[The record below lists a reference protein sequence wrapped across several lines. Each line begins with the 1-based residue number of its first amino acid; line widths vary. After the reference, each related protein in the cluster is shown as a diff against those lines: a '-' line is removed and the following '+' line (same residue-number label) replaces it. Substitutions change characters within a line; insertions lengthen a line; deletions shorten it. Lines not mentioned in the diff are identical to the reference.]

1 MDTSSLTDSSLELK
15 KSTDRLFYDQY
26 RYGLKLRM
34 KDFSCLRE
42 IRKSDATSEQVA
54 AVVSRRFEQRCNYS
68 RFFNRRD
75 LPTELSSRQ
84 YDLDNILEML
94 QYLWPVRDQ
103 IKTTFSGDWG
113 YIYSNNKKLLQSISD
128 QHYVCGYYIKEAVI
142 NRPKDTIR
150 LQSSPYQY
158 RSFLKEQLWTP
169 ADKACILA
177 YLENQPDIK
186 ISRGLT
192 HWLKYDTRWFWT
204 RRYHYFDHN
213 DVKIELMLQLI
224 CPGIVRTTM
233 PIIEVNN

>member
-1 MDTSSLTDSSLELK
+1 MDTSSLIDSSLELK

-94 QYLWPVRDQ
+94 QYLWPVREQ

-113 YIYSNNKKLLQSISD
+113 YIYSNNRKLLQSIGN
-128 QHYVCGYYIKEAVI
+128 QHYVYAYYIKEAVI

-158 RSFLKEQLWTP
+158 RSFLKERLCTP

-177 YLENQPDIK
+177 YLENQPDVK

-192 HWLKYDTRWFWT
+192 YWLKYDTRWLWT

-213 DVKIELMLQLI
+213 DAKIELMLQLI
-224 CPGIVRTTM
+224 CPGIVRAKM
-233 PIIEVNN
+233 PIIDVNN

>member
-1 MDTSSLTDSSLELK
+1 
-15 KSTDRLFYDQY
+15 
-26 RYGLKLRM
+26 
-34 KDFSCLRE
+34 
-42 IRKSDATSEQVA
+42 
-54 AVVSRRFEQRCNYS
+54 
-68 RFFNRRD
+68 
-75 LPTELSSRQ
+75 
-84 YDLDNILEML
+84 
-94 QYLWPVRDQ
+94 
-103 IKTTFSGDWG
+103 
-113 YIYSNNKKLLQSISD
+113 LLQSISD

>member
-26 RYGLKLRM
+26 RYGLKLRI

-42 IRKSDATSEQVA
+42 IRKPDATLEQVA

-75 LPTELSSRQ
+75 LSTELSSRQ

-103 IKTTFSGDWG
+103 IKVTFSGDWG
-113 YIYSNNKKLLQSISD
+113 YIYSNNNKLLQSISD
-128 QHYVCGYYIKEAVI
+128 QHYVYAYYIKEAVVT
-142 NRPKDTIR
+142 RPKDTIV
-150 LQSSPYQY
+150 LQSSPYLY
-158 RSFLKEQLWTP
+158 RSFLKERQWTID
-169 ADKACILA
+169 DKTRMRT

-186 ISRGLT
+186 TSRGLT
-192 HWLKYDTRWFWT
+192 HWLKYDTRWPWS
-204 RRYHYFDHN
+204 RRYHYFDHT
-213 DVKIELMLQLI
+213 DAKIELMLQLI
-224 CPGIVRTTM
+224 CPGIIRTTM